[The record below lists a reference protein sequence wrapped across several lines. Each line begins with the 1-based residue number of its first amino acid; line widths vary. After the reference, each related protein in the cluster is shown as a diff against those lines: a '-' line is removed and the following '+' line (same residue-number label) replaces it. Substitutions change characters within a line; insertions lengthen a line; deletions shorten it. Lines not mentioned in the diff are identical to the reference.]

1 MDGKRKLSLAMAF
14 YERCSALFC
23 IDRKE
28 GKYQSLKMDD
38 VLNRVIDETGSL
50 TELFAILFN
59 SNKDDVDIR
68 GGHYSI
74 FIDERLFEKDN
85 YSGHLKLTVQG
96 VNAGYYYS
104 SIRLNDTESML
115 ILLRNDEQDIIEQN
129 ERIKVETLREGYL
142 FSMMVDLNE
151 DSCKNANI
159 TEISTNNQS
168 FLDMTY
174 SQWRKQIVNMFL
186 PNDQSTFLKISDPD
200 YVIGQLLQKQQYRYE
215 IKMMNM
221 RGEYIWSRL
230 VFRRMK
236 NFTKETPVFI
246 YMVEDINE
254 EMTRLLEQENIIAAI
269 EEKNKRLVDI
279 NKAKTLFISNMSHE
293 IRTPINAVLGLDEMI
308 LRTSQDEKIL
318 SYARDIKNAGKMLL
332 SIINDILD
340 YSKIES
346 GKMQIVP
353 TEYNVAEMISNIS
366 AMIMVKAKEKE
377 LPVHVHVS
385 KSIPSVLLGDELR
398 IRQIIVNLLT
408 NAVKYTEHGS
418 ISFSV
423 EYEEHEKQEI
433 ALKVSV
439 KDTGI
444 GIKEEDMKNLFEEYA
459 RLDEK
464 RNHNIEGTGLGM
476 GIVVRL
482 LEQMNSKLEVESV
495 YGEGSTFS
503 FILIQRVVDETPIG
517 NFNTVENKEK
527 DTKNEQNVLKIS
539 KARILVVDD
548 NRINLMVVE
557 GLLKRTEAKV
567 QCASSGQECLNW
579 LKHNPVDLVLL
590 DHLMPEMNGLETLK
604 KIREMGAQFEK
615 LPVVVLTAN
624 VVSGA
629 KEQYMNAGFSDYLE
643 KPVSAKLLE
652 DMLRKYLPEGLR

>member
-1 MDGKRKLSLAMAF
+1 MDGKRKLSLAIAF

-567 QCASSGQECLNW
+567 QCVSSGQECLNW

>member
-1 MDGKRKLSLAMAF
+1 MDGKRKLSLAIAF

-439 KDTGI
+439 KDTRI

-464 RNHNIEGTGLGM
+464 RNHHIEGTGLGM

-567 QCASSGQECLNW
+567 QCVSSGQECLNW